1 MDLITG
7 GEVLPGGVGLADSQ
21 GDNVINEE
29 VRPEERL
36 EACHVKLIWN
46 HSGLAKSR
54 LKEIWS
60 ESDTA
65 NQGSLDCEQFVRG
78 MWRID
83 EDLRRLQFQT
93 IKSAN
98 NLSLGSL
105 RMRQGPVNNLPKFP
119 TKPRPILR

>member
-54 LKEIWS
+54 LKEIWCVIYLIGS
-60 ESDTA
+60 KATRLCAVPLIGA
-65 NQGSLDCEQFVRG
+65 NLTRRIRG
-78 MWRID
+78 ALI
-83 EDLRRLQFQT
+83 
-93 IKSAN
+93 AN
-98 NLSLGSL
+98 NSFVGCGELT
-105 RMRQGPVNNLPKFP
+105 R
-119 TKPRPILR
+119 T